1 MMDMIISLLAVGLAA
16 VAVTLA
22 VARIR
27 AQRRTEETAQ
37 GLMEARREFGK
48 SMDRL
53 FEAVAAQNPVDAS
66 RRSSQRGA
74 SPYYGG
80 RRARSV
86 SQSGRAAFCGGSRR
100 YGSPQPAYWARHS
113 RIRFSENRWEDE
125 WTSHEDDAYERASR
139 LA

>member
-1 MMDMIISLLAVGLAA
+1 MMDMVINLLAVGLAA

-27 AQRRTEETAQ
+27 AQRKTEETAR
-37 GLMEARREFGK
+37 GLVEARREFGK

-53 FEAVAAQNPVDAS
+53 FEAVAAQNPAGAS
-66 RRSSQRGA
+66 RRSSPNETSAFYGA
-74 SPYYGG
+74 

-86 SQSGRAAFCGGSRR
+86 SQSGRAAVCGGSRR
-100 YGSPQPAYWARHS
+100 YGSAQPAYWARHS

-125 WTSHEDDAYERASR
+125 WNSHEDDAYERASR

>member
-1 MMDMIISLLAVGLAA
+1 MMDMVINLLAVGLAA

-22 VARIR
+22 VVRIR

-53 FEAVAAQNPVDAS
+53 FKAVAAQNPAGAS
-66 RRSSQRGA
+66 RRSSPRGA
-74 SPYYGG
+74 SPRYVG
-80 RRARSV
+80 RRARAV
-86 SQSGRAAFCGGSRR
+86 SQSGRAAVCGGNRR
-100 YGSPQPAYWARHS
+100 YGSAQPAYRARHS

-125 WTSHEDDAYERASR
+125 WNSHEDDAYERASR